1 MSVKNKNYQKLPNT
15 KPDVYLKYE
24 KGPYK
29 KKKPQTEVS
38 GVLENNADYSRSI

>member
-29 KKKPQTEVS
+29 KKNLKQKFQV
-38 GVLENNADYSRSI
+38 Y